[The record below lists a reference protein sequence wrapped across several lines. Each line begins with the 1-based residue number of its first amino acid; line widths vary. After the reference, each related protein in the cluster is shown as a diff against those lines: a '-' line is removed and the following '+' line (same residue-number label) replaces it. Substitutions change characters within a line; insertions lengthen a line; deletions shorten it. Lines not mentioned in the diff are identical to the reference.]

1 MMSLI
6 WSIAGFVVA
15 IGVLVT
21 FHEFGHYWVARRC
34 GVRVLRFSVGFGRPL
49 WQRQMK
55 NGTELVIAAIPLGGY
70 VKMLDE
76 RESDTPLS
84 AQEQSEAFNRKPLWA
99 RSAIVAAGPVFN
111 FLLAAAF
118 YWAIHVMGVPDV
130 KPVVD
135 APPPDTAL
143 AGSRIAPESVLRSVN
158 GKATPTWTRARLTI
172 LDQAM
177 ASDTLRLELESPS
190 GARQQVSVST
200 QALPVDPEPLFQQLG
215 LVLFQPAIPPRLA
228 EIMPDSPAAAAG
240 LQAGDLVVARDGEA
254 VASWSEWVQWLR
266 ANPGEQT
273 ELTIARDGRQ
283 QTVMLE
289 VGSQIAD
296 GQTIGQLGARVDVPA
311 DLWQDRRTVYREGVL
326 EAAVTGVQQT
336 YSVAW
341 LTVRMMGRMLVGD
354 VSVDNISGPVQ
365 IAQFAGQTAATGLV
379 SYLGFLALISV
390 SLGVLNLLPV
400 PMLDG
405 GHLMYYLVEAIKG
418 SPVSERAQLVGQQ
431 LGLLMLAGLMGLA
444 FYNDLS
450 RLFG

>member
-143 AGSRIAPESVLRSVN
+143 AGSPIAPESVLRSVN

-240 LQAGDLVVARDGEA
+240 LQAGD
-254 VASWSEWVQWLR
+254 
-266 ANPGEQT
+266 
-273 ELTIARDGRQ
+273 
-283 QTVMLE
+283 
-289 VGSQIAD
+289 
-296 GQTIGQLGARVDVPA
+296 
-311 DLWQDRRTVYREGVL
+311 
-326 EAAVTGVQQT
+326 
-336 YSVAW
+336 
-341 LTVRMMGRMLVGD
+341 
-354 VSVDNISGPVQ
+354 
-365 IAQFAGQTAATGLV
+365 
-379 SYLGFLALISV
+379 
-390 SLGVLNLLPV
+390 
-400 PMLDG
+400 
-405 GHLMYYLVEAIKG
+405 
-418 SPVSERAQLVGQQ
+418 
-431 LGLLMLAGLMGLA
+431 
-444 FYNDLS
+444 
-450 RLFG
+450 

>member
-1 MMSLI
+1 MTSLI

-34 GVRVLRFSVGFGRPL
+34 GVRVLRFSVGFGKPL
-49 WQRQMK
+49 WRRQLR

-76 RESDTPLS
+76 RESETPLS
-84 AQEQSEAFNRKPLWA
+84 EQDQAEAFNRKPLWA
-99 RSAIVAAGPVFN
+99 RSAIVAAGPVAN
-111 FLLAAAF
+111 FLLAAVF

-135 APPPDTAL
+135 VPPDETVL
-143 AGSRIAPESVLRSVN
+143 AEQAIAPQSVLRSVN
-158 GKATPTWTRARLTI
+158 GKATPTWTRARLTV

-177 ASDTLRLELESPS
+177 SADSLRLVLETPQ
-190 GARQQVSVST
+190 GMTQTVSVST
-200 QALPVDPEPLFQQLG
+200 QGLPVDPEPLFEQLG
-215 LVLFQPAIPPRLA
+215 LVLFQPEIPPRLA
-228 EIMPDSPAAAAG
+228 EVMPDSPAAAAG
-240 LQAGDLVVARDGEA
+240 LQAGDLIVARDGTPVE
-254 VASWSEWVQWLR
+254 SWSAWVDWLR
-266 ANPGEQT
+266 SNPGT
-273 ELTIARDGRQ
+273 TTTLTVERDGATRALS
-283 QTVMLE
+283 LE
-289 VGSQIAD
+289 VGSRIAE
-296 GQTIGQLGARVDVPA
+296 GQAIGHLGARVDVPA

-326 EAAVTGVQQT
+326 TAAVTGVQQT

-405 GHLMYYLVEAIKG
+405 GHLLYYLVEAVKG
-418 SPVSERAQLVGQQ
+418 SPVSERVQLVGQQ
-431 LGLLMLAGLMGLA
+431 VGLLMLVGLMGLA